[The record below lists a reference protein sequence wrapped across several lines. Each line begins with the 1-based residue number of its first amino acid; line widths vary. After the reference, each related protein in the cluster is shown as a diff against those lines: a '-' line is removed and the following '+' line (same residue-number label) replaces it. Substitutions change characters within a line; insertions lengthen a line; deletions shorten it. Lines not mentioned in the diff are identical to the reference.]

1 MNKTALNF
9 FHKALDRM
17 GYLAS
22 RWMDESQYE
31 DINDY
36 KANLQKFIDENNLG
50 VTITKMSKRPFGC
63 EFTVNGEPLR
73 YRYTVKSNGRAECY
87 EII

>member
-1 MNKTALNF
+1 
-9 FHKALDRM
+9 M

-36 KANLQKFIDENNLG
+36 KKNLQKFVDDNNLG
-50 VTITKMSKRPFGC
+50 VTITKMLKRPFGC
-63 EFTVNGEPLR
+63 EFTVGGQLF
-73 YRYTVKSNGRAECY
+73 RYTLKTNGIAEY
-87 EII
+87 FRIS

>member
-36 KANLQKFIDENNLG
+36 RANLITFVATNNLG
-50 VTITKMSKRPFGC
+50 VTITKMVKRPFGC
-63 EFTVNGEPLR
+63 EFTVDGQPQR
-73 YRYTVKSNGRAECY
+73 YRYTVKANGRAECV
-87 EII
+87 ELT

>member
-1 MNKTALNF
+1 MNVTAKNF
-9 FHKALDRM
+9 FYKSLDRM

-36 KANLQKFIDENNLG
+36 KANLQKFVDENNLG
-50 VTITKMSKRPFGC
+50 VTITKMLKRPFGC
-63 EFTVNGEPLR
+63 EFTAGSDTFR
-73 YRYTVKSNGRAECY
+73 FTIKASGTAEY
-87 EII
+87 WKISA

>member
-9 FHKALDRM
+9 FNVALDRM

-36 KANLQKFIDENNLG
+36 KQNLQKFIDDNKLG
-50 VTITKMSKRPFGC
+50 VVVTKMFKHPFGC
-63 EFTVNGEPLR
+63 EFTVDGQR
-73 YRYTVKSNGRAECY
+73 FRYTVRANGVAKCWELS
-87 EII
+87 